1 MNSIRDSALR
11 VNAQLGVVEVSL
23 EDLYNLHVGDVID
36 LNKPKGSEVFLY
48 IEDQPWFT
56 GKLGVHKKNMAVKI
70 ENRIADEEDEE
81 ALRRLAAEADGTLEE
96 METEVV

>member
-1 MNSIRDSALR
+1 M
-11 VNAQLGVVEVSL
+11 
-23 EDLYNLHVGDVID
+23 
-36 LNKPKGSEVFLY
+36 
-48 IEDQPWFT
+48 
-56 GKLGVHKKNMAVKI
+56 GVHKKNMAVKI